1 MYSQREF
8 LLILNQITL
17 RGEEMKEQIFPKN
30 GPKPVGPYSPA
41 IRANGFIFISG
52 QGPVLLETGE
62 HLVGTIEEKVHRVMG
77 NLQVVLDAAGSS
89 MDKIV
94 KTTIYVTDLANF
106 KKVNEAYGEYF
117 TGIPPARTT
126 IQAAAL
132 PTGIEVEIDA
142 IAVE

>member
-1 MYSQREF
+1 
-8 LLILNQITL
+8 
-17 RGEEMKEQIFPKN
+17 MKEQIFPEN

-41 IRANGFIFISG
+41 IRANGFIFVSG
-52 QGPVLLETGE
+52 QGPIVLETGK
-62 HLVGTIEEKVHRVMG
+62 HLEGTIEEKVHRTMG
-77 NLQVVLDAAGSS
+77 NLEVVLKAAGSS
-89 MDKIV
+89 LDKIV

-106 KKVNEAYGEYF
+106 KRVNEAYGEHF
-117 TGIPPARTT
+117 QGIPPARTT

>member
-1 MYSQREF
+1 MYSQKES
-8 LLILNQITL
+8 LLILNQITP

-41 IRANGFIFISG
+41 IKANGFIFVSG
-52 QGPVLLETGE
+52 QGPVVMETGE
-62 HLVGTIEEKVHRVMG
+62 RLAGTIEEKVHRVMG
-77 NLQVVLDAAGSS
+77 NLQVVLEAAGSS

-94 KTTIYVTDLANF
+94 KTTIYVTDLGNF
-106 KKVNEAYGEYF
+106 KRVNEAYGQYF
-117 TGIPPARTT
+117 PDIPPARTT

-142 IAVE
+142 IAIE

>member
-1 MYSQREF
+1 
-8 LLILNQITL
+8 
-17 RGEEMKEQIFPKN
+17 MKEQIFPEN

-41 IRANGFIFISG
+41 IRANGFIFVSG
-52 QGPVLLETGE
+52 QGPIVLETGE
-62 HLVGTIEEKVHRVMG
+62 HLEGTIEEKVHRTMG
-77 NLQVVLDAAGSS
+77 NLEVVLKAAGSS
-89 MDKIV
+89 LDKIV

-106 KKVNEAYGEYF
+106 KRVNEAYGEHF
-117 TGIPPARTT
+117 QGIPPARTT